1 MNPPQLRLNKFLAE
15 RLGVSRRAADDLITA
30 GKVKV
35 NGQTATIGVKVDI
48 NDKVCYNKKIV
59 PFATDFL
66 YLAMHKP
73 VGYVCS
79 RHAQGSAP
87 TIYQLLP
94 KTYHGLKTV
103 GRLDKDSSGLILLT
117 NDGDFAFKM
126 THPKFRKNKVYEVVL
141 DQPLAPLHQQMI
153 SDYGVMLDDG
163 PSQFKVIKDALA
175 APTDR
180 QHFVVILSEGRN
192 RQIRRTFAALGYQVT
207 KLHRTEF
214 GPFKLNQLPPGQ
226 FQTINQTE
234 IVL

>member
-1 MNPPQLRLNKFLAE
+1 MERLDKFLCDWGAGTRSQVKTILKAGRVTVDGKAERDGSRKIDPDTQEVALDGEILHLRGRVVVMLNKPSGF
-15 RLGVSRRAADDLITA
+15 V
-30 GKVKV
+30 
-35 NGQTATIGVKVDI
+35 TATE
-48 NDKVCYNKKIV
+48 DKLQKTV
-59 PFATDFL
+59 
-66 YLAMHKP
+66 ME
-73 VGYVCS
+73 
-79 RHAQGSAP
+79 
-87 TIYQLLP
+87 LLP
-94 KTYHGLKTV
+94 EAYRHLDLKPV
-103 GRLDKDSSGLILLT
+103 GRLDKATEGLLLFT

-126 THPKFRKNKVYEVVL
+126 THPKFRKNKIYEVVL

-192 RQIRRTFAALGYQVT
+192 PQIRRPFAALGYQVT

>member
-1 MNPPQLRLNKFLAE
+1 
-15 RLGVSRRAADDLITA
+15 
-30 GKVKV
+30 
-35 NGQTATIGVKVDI
+35 
-48 NDKVCYNKKIV
+48 
-59 PFATDFL
+59 
-66 YLAMHKP
+66 
-73 VGYVCS
+73 
-79 RHAQGSAP
+79 
-87 TIYQLLP
+87 
-94 KTYHGLKTV
+94 
-103 GRLDKDSSGLILLT
+103 
-117 NDGDFAFKM
+117 
-126 THPKFRKNKVYEVVL
+126 
-141 DQPLAPLHQQMI
+141 MI

-180 QHFVVILSEGRN
+180 QHFIVILSEGRN